1 MKNNQEKKKIKVA
14 FPHMGTICIAWAAG
28 LKRVGVEPFIP
39 PYTSRKTLSI
49 GTKYSPEAI
58 CLPYKLILGNFIE
71 AIEGGVDYVA
81 MITSPGICRLG
92 EYGSNIKNALD
103 DLGYRANYIELAL
116 YDGVKGMYNFAKQLT
131 GKNDPILILK
141 GILTTIKT
149 IFVLDELQNFLSY
162 YRAREI
168 NIGDAEKNFKK
179 GLKYIV
185 DARDSKEL
193 KKAKKLALEEITKT
207 KIDKDREVLHVD
219 LTGEIFLVLDDFAN
233 QNIER
238 ELGKMG
244 VQTRRSLTVGSF
256 LKDAII
262 PKIFKKGETH
272 LERAFRMAKPY
283 LMRDIGGDAL
293 ECVSD
298 VAWASEKGKDG
309 IIHISPFTCMPEI
322 MSQNI
327 FPSMRENCNIP
338 ILTLIMDE
346 QTGKAG
352 YITRLEAFVDL
363 MRRRKRMGKNDGD
376 KGINECAASVKNEN
390 HEPMKETI

>member
-1 MKNNQEKKKIKVA
+1 MSKIEKKKIKVA
-14 FPHMGTICIAWAAG
+14 FPHMGTIYIAWSLA
-28 LKRVGVEPFIP
+28 LRKMGVEPFIP
-39 PYTSRKTLSI
+39 PYTNKKTLSLGI
-49 GTKYSPEAI
+49 KNSPEAI

-71 AIEGGVDYVA
+71 AIEGGTDYVA

-92 EYGSNIKNALD
+92 EYGSSIKTALK
-103 DLGYRANYIELAL
+103 DLGYEANYIELAL
-116 YDGVKGMYNFAKQLT
+116 YDGIKGMYNFCKELT
-131 GKNDPILILK
+131 GKNNLFLFLSSIYMVIR
-141 GILTTIKT
+141 T
-149 IFVLDELQNFLSY
+149 IFVLDDLETVLSY
-162 YRAREI
+162 YRAREV
-168 NIGDAEKNFKK
+168 NQGDAEKAFNK
-179 GLKYIV
+179 GLKYILETNNIKTLKV
-185 DARDSKEL
+185 AK
-193 KKAKKLALEEITKT
+193 KKAIEEIAKT

-219 LTGEIFLVLDDFAN
+219 ITGEIFLVLDYFSN

-298 VAWASEKGKDG
+298 VAWAHEKGKDG

-327 FPSMRENCNIP
+327 FPSMREDCNIP

-346 QTGKAG
+346 QSGKAG

-363 MRRRKRMGKNDGD
+363 MRRRKR
-376 KGINECAASVKNEN
+376 
-390 HEPMKETI
+390 KEEKQLSSSANLVTLKKEGQI

>member
-1 MKNNQEKKKIKVA
+1 MKQNNENKKIKVA
-14 FPHMGTICIAWAAG
+14 FPHMGTVAIAWANG
-28 LKRVGVEPFIP
+28 LRKVGVEPFIP
-39 PYTSRKTLSI
+39 PYTNKKTLSL
-49 GTKYSPEAI
+49 GTKNSPEAI

-71 AIEGGVDYVA
+71 AIEGGCDYVA

-92 EYGSNIKNALD
+92 EYGNNIQHALS
-103 DLGYRANYIELAL
+103 DLGYNANYIELSL
-116 YDGVKGMYNFAKQLT
+116 YDGIKGMYRFLKELT
-131 GKNDPILILK
+131 KKNDPVLFLK
-141 GILTTIKT
+141 AIYMTIRT
-149 IFVLDELQNFLSY
+149 IFVLDDLESAHSY
-162 YRAREI
+162 FRAREI
-168 NIGDAEKNFKK
+168 NAGEAEKHFKK
-179 GLKYIV
+179 GLKYVSEANSI
-185 DARDSKEL
+185 KEL
-193 KKAKKLALEEITKT
+193 VKAKKAALAELAKT
-207 KIDKDREVLHVD
+207 KIDKSREVLHVD
-219 LTGEIFLVLDDFAN
+219 LTGEIFLVLDTFSN

-238 ELGKMG
+238 ELGRMA

-272 LERAFRMAKPY
+272 LERAYRMAQPY

-293 ECVSD
+293 ECISD
-298 VAWASEKGKDG
+298 VAWAEEKGKDG

-346 QTGKAG
+346 QSGKAG

-363 MRRRKRMGKNDGD
+363 MRRRKRKEILAQN
-376 KGINECAASVKNEN
+376 KEEN
-390 HEPMKETI
+390 STAVV